1 MRITSKS
8 RSSRGIQPDDKMNA
22 KTKIKMTG
30 MTGLLMQCVF
40 AYGFAFSS
48 PLQAQGASL
57 LPSVASSGDAKSS
70 QLVLSDFPGALV
82 DKVVVP
88 VPGEIFAVMDKLGAP
103 NWSGELR
110 EISGNVPSDRIVL
123 SLSFGATIAEGF
135 LAVQAEEGEAVK
147 DLGRRLLK
155 LASALAIED
164 RVLPHYQSIIDATD
178 AADWRRVRGEID
190 RTQQT
195 VREAMVELR
204 DDELA
209 TLVSLGGWL
218 RGTEALTSLI
228 GAAYSSDRAEL
239 LSQPDLVR
247 HFVESLSEMSD
258 TVSSHKDVAA
268 LAEGLVAIH
277 ESMVAQPVVDD
288 EVGSAGVVSGERGSS
303 KTKTVAD
310 SSDGVAPSV
319 SGTNDA
325 IEADAVKRIGDV
337 CSDLLERFLYQ
348 TRGERSEGVKGG
360 WWQRRSV
367 LWSGVVMFFAA
378 SVGLHAILD
387 EARSVALEAA
397 SPYVEV
403 GFEMREDHW
412 GGKLKSG
419 ESKVVQHQLFRGNE
433 YWFWGGTSA
442 VESDVEVLIFDSTG
456 GSVALETFSADGKAG
471 ARALPVKTGSY
482 LIQVTVTTKGG
493 IGKPDWALVYGYR

>member
-1 MRITSKS
+1 
-8 RSSRGIQPDDKMNA
+8 MNA
-22 KTKIKMTG
+22 KTRTAITG
-30 MTGLLMQCVF
+30 MLCLLAHCAL
-40 AYGFAFSS
+40 AYAFSS

-57 LPSVASSGDAKSS
+57 LPSVATSGEAKSG

-110 EISGNVPSDRIVL
+110 EISEQVPTDRIVL

-135 LAVQAEEGEAVK
+135 LAVQAEEAEAVK

-178 AADWRRVRGEID
+178 AADWRKVRGEID

-228 GAAYSSDRAEL
+228 AAAYSSDRAEL

-258 TVSSHKDVAA
+258 TVRAHKDVTA
-268 LAEGLVAIH
+268 LAEGLVVIH
-277 ESMVAQPVVDD
+277 EAMALQAAA
-288 EVGSAGVVSGERGSS
+288 GGAASAEGAA
-303 KTKTVAD
+303 KTVAD
-310 SSDGVAPSV
+310 SSDGAAASV
-319 SGTNDA
+319 NAANDV
-325 IEADAVKRIGDV
+325 IGVEAVKRIGGV
-337 CSDLLERFLYQ
+337 CSDLLERFY
-348 TRGERSEGVKGG
+348 TTPEAKG
-360 WWQRRSV
+360 
-367 LWSGVVMFFAA
+367 
-378 SVGLHAILD
+378 
-387 EARSVALEAA
+387 
-397 SPYVEV
+397 
-403 GFEMREDHW
+403 
-412 GGKLKSG
+412 
-419 ESKVVQHQLFRGNE
+419 SK
-433 YWFWGGTSA
+433 A
-442 VESDVEVLIFDSTG
+442 
-456 GSVALETFSADGKAG
+456 
-471 ARALPVKTGSY
+471 
-482 LIQVTVTTKGG
+482 
-493 IGKPDWALVYGYR
+493 